1 MYYGKR
7 VFFMH
12 KYRKRRKN
20 KPLVAAVAVLSAAVV
35 LAVSV
40 YSYFSVRRTVLGAA
54 RNNAAVAAFNIA
66 NRVIGEQMD
75 EGLVT
80 YNEIVKLTKNDEQNI
95 TALEIDIVKIN
106 RLKSIISSE
115 IAAAVTAAPEQ
126 TVSIPVGTLF
136 GNEYTLGFGP
146 TIKFKMQIAANVVT
160 DFESNFYSAGIN
172 QVLHQ
177 IVIRVKIN
185 GNFVLPW
192 NHSGFSTETTV
203 IAAQTVLVG
212 LTPDAYTSVIENYG
226 TDADESRTV
235 DDIFD
240 YAAQVQ

>member
-1 MYYGKR
+1 MA
-7 VFFMH
+7 
-12 KYRKRRKN
+12 KYRKKRKN
-20 KPLVAAVAVLSAAVV
+20 RQLITAVALLAAAVL

-40 YSYFSVRRTVLGAA
+40 YSYFSVRKVIL
-54 RNNAAVAAFNIA
+54 NAAKNDAAILAFNIA
-66 NRVIGEQMD
+66 NRIIGEQMD
-75 EGLVT
+75 EGTVT
-80 YNEIVKLTKNDEQNI
+80 YDEIVKLTKNEQQNI

-106 RLKSIISSE
+106 KLKSEISSRISE
-115 IAAAVTAAPEQ
+115 AIGQ
-126 TVSIPVGTLF
+126 TEEHIVAIPVGTLF

-146 TIKFKMQIAANVVT
+146 SVKFRMQISASVIT

-177 IVIRVKIN
+177 IIIRVKIN

-192 NHSGFSTETTV
+192 NHAGFSSETSV

-212 LTPDAYTSVIENYG
+212 LTPEAYTNVLENYG
-226 TDADESRTV
+226 TGADESRTV

-240 YAAQVQ
+240 FGAAVS